1 MEKMGWVF
9 ACRGSFYAFVL
20 PRSKIKTRSKR
31 KTRMQTSGQLVSPL
45 CFRACGK
52 KFGGETENRCKPPA
66 RIVAVFPPSFPIKEK
81 DKKYRQLPHI
91 KGVMLSSLSEKAL
104 A

>member
-1 MEKMGWVF
+1 MKKGDMNANEKSAHIIAV
-9 ACRGSFYAFVL
+9 
-20 PRSKIKTRSKR
+20 RS
-31 KTRMQTSGQLVSPL
+31 
-45 CFRACGK
+45 K

-66 RIVAVFPPSFPIKEK
+66 RIVAVFSPSFPIKEK
-81 DKKYRQLPHI
+81 DKKYKQLPHI